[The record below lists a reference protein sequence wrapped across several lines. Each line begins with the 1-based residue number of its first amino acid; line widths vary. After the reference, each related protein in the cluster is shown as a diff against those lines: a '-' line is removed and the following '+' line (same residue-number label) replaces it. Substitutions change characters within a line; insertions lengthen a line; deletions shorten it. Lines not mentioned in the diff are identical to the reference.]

1 MWYTLGQAQ
10 WHISVQSPVCLFWGQ
25 PQEGHFLK
33 KEKKSF
39 ILGLPE
45 ISHFDPKRGL
55 NPNGTSEGQSQSPGP
70 LPMGLTLP
78 SLQGFRSFQKV
89 CIWVR
94 STLLRGM
101 DTSPMGSLR
110 LKRS

>member
-1 MWYTLGQAQ
+1 MVLMG
-10 WHISVQSPVCLFWGQ
+10 HCRDRGMGRVQ
-25 PQEGHFLK
+25 
-33 KEKKSF
+33 
-39 ILGLPE
+39 
-45 ISHFDPKRGL
+45 
-55 NPNGTSEGQSQSPGP
+55 
-70 LPMGLTLP
+70 GLTLP

-94 STLLRGM
+94 STLLSGM